1 MKVPFTLG
9 TVGNGASMKPTL
21 SRRAVKIVFGLFFV
35 PFYRHLTTTHL
46 LALVLDHAAAF
57 TPQ

>member
-1 MKVPFTLG
+1 
-9 TVGNGASMKPTL
+9 MKPTL